1 MTNCNVAETDRSAFL
16 NIYVIS
22 DTLNLRIKFE
32 NIIQE
37 ACFVI
42 FCVILVRIQQK
53 KLIKNV

>member
-1 MTNCNVAETDRSAFL
+1 MTNCNVAETDRSAF